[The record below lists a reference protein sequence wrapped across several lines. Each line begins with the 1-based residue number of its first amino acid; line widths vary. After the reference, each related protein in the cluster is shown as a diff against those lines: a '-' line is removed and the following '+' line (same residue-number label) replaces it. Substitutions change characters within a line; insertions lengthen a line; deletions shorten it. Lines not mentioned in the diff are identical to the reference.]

1 MFEGLPVRHWR
12 KSHVTVNVAPQKD
25 NNATIGQ
32 SSQWPELPMPK
43 DAHLLSPMSQAL
55 LRAARMGQVNK
66 PPPPQIEEDKDLG
79 EEEDADADMESTFA
93 VRRWALV
100 PRHLEGAEPEYLAKR
115 RKGLPSVYGGTVMPP
130 GGTAQMRKTKV
141 RKTDTDGNTAVWD
154 VLVPEGQTVE
164 GEIFEGESF
173 STQAAPA
180 PGTIVEGVGVVNAEG
195 LVIAGDQMS
204 TPARRRPPPPKRKA
218 KGPGR
223 GRRKRV
229 GFVSISN
236 PGGVHSRRG
245 GHGAPIGLR
254 PIDGDSLK
262 PGLVSDQGTPQNADI
277 EMGEDSV
284 LQDGEEAG
292 EDGSDDEEEG
302 EDGDDNDREE
312 GELSPSPSVANLNP
326 TKFSKSPIPNL
337 LAERGMTHDPVPELT
352 LTVPQLPIDR
362 EPSSSPDLP
371 LAAGQAFH
379 VGAPLIK
386 IDPAQEAIP
395 TPAPAGPD
403 DIPVSRHILV
413 EAAPPPQA
421 FSANAELP
429 ADHGPLDGLVEPT
442 VPSPKPA
449 EPDPET
455 ELGLFPDVEEDL
467 LGSLERSLDRADGA
481 G

>member
-1 MFEGLPVRHWR
+1 
-12 KSHVTVNVAPQKD
+12 
-25 NNATIGQ
+25 
-32 SSQWPELPMPK
+32 MPK

-79 EEEDADADMESTFA
+79 EDEDADADMESTFA

-130 GGTAQMRKTKV
+130 GGTGQMRKTKV

-164 GEIFEGESF
+164 GEILEGESF

-223 GRRKRV
+223 GRRKRA

-236 PGGVHSRRG
+236 PGGVNSRRG
-245 GHGAPIGLR
+245 GHGAPMGPR
-254 PIDGDSLK
+254 PREGDSLK

-277 EMGEDSV
+277 EDSV

-292 EDGSDDEEEG
+292 EDGSDDDEEG
-302 EDGDDNDREE
+302 DDGDDNDREE
-312 GELSPSPSVANLNP
+312 GELSPSPSLANLNP
-326 TKFSKSPIPNL
+326 TKFSRSPIPNP
-337 LAERGMTHDPVPELT
+337 LAERGMAHDPIPELT
-352 LTVPQLPIDR
+352 LTVPQLPINR

-379 VGAPLIK
+379 AGAPLIK
-386 IDPAQEAIP
+386 IDPAQEVIP
-395 TPAPAGPD
+395 ALPPTDLD
-403 DIPVSRHILV
+403 DISILGHILV
-413 EAAPPPQA
+413 EATPSPQVS
-421 FSANAELP
+421 SANAGLP
-429 ADHGPLDGLVEPT
+429 ADHGTLNGLTESI
-442 VPSPKPA
+442 VPNSKPA
-449 EPDPET
+449 EPDPEM
-455 ELGLFPDVEEDL
+455 GSDLFPDGEEDL
-467 LGSLERSLDRADGA
+467 LGSLERSLDRADDMG
-481 G
+481 